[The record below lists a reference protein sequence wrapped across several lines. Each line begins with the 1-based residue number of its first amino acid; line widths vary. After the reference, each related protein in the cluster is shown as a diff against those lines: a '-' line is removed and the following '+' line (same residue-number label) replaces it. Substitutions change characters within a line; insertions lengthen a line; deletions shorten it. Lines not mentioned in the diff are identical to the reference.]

1 MSKAGD
7 IEISVASSGY
17 PYWCQVRYQGS
28 ERFQLH
34 HSELRDLRYAADK
47 AMREVRTNMRTSI
60 TRDFYKAEE
69 KEV

>member
-1 MSKAGD
+1 MSQAGD
-7 IEISVASSGY
+7 IEISVSTTGY

-28 ERFQLH
+28 QYFQLH

-47 AMREVRTNMRTSI
+47 AMREVKSNMRSSVGPCGK
-60 TRDFYKAEE
+60 DEA